1 MLRVM
6 PQDWEPMSWAEQQA
20 QRVALEVRRLRG
32 SRSAQWLS
40 DQTEQYGYRVSRSVI
55 ADLENGRR
63 KYVTTAE
70 MIVLAYALQTS
81 PVGLLFPPPYDDEQ
95 VDLMPDWPMTKL
107 AAAEA
112 FCGISPY
119 VNRLVD
125 MDTMRPLRRAREIA
139 SLEDRQEWLL
149 IQLEEFGKND
159 DFAGSPYQKS
169 LEDEMERVLRRL
181 AEVKAERDGTTPP
194 PPHPL
199 AKKLDEMLKA
209 EQDGG

>member
-6 PQDWEPMSWAEQQA
+6 PQDWEPRDWAEEQA
-20 QRVALEVRRLRG
+20 HRVAQEVRRLRG

-40 DQTEQYGYRVSRSVI
+40 DQTERIGYRVSRSVI

-63 KYVTTAE
+63 RYVTTAE
-70 MIVLAYALQTS
+70 LTVLAYALGTS

-95 VDLMPDWPMTKL
+95 VERLPGWPGTKL

-119 VNRLVD
+119 VNQMVN
-125 MDTMRPLRRAREIA
+125 METMRPLRRAREIA
-139 SLEDRQEWLL
+139 SLEDQRRWLV
-149 IQLEEFGKND
+149 IQLDELGELNPEFARQLRGE
-159 DFAGSPYQKS
+159 
-169 LEDEMERVLRRL
+169 LERVAKRL
-181 AEVKAERDGTTPP
+181 TEV
-194 PPHPL
+194 
-199 AKKLDEMLKA
+199 KA